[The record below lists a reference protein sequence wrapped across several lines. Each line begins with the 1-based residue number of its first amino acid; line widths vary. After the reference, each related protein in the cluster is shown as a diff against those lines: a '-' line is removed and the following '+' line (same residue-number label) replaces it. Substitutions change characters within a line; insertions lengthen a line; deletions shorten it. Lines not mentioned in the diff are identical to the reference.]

1 MIEKLYVGYFIDSDQ
16 GYCLILLNQLNIK
29 LNNIQLNTK
38 ERYYFR

>member
-1 MIEKLYVGYFIDSDQ
+1 MIEKLYVGCFIDSDQ
-16 GYCLILLNQLNIK
+16 GYYLILLNKLNIK